1 MQGAGRALGPP
12 QNVMSWHVATRRSPP
27 LLMRSAVPAVH
38 YGLSDASLAVAGL
51 RRASTSNQ
59 KCLQWPSMHFF
70 LQPANLAD
78 SLLHIPFRWCHAA
91 FMLNDGVGTLN
102 SSENVLDVFM
112 GILYQLLNGPLV
124 QSFSDLG
131 TISRIMNEQYRY
143 LNIFLL
149 LIFVC
154 FYTTG
159 QTF

>member
-1 MQGAGRALGPP
+1 
-12 QNVMSWHVATRRSPP
+12 
-27 LLMRSAVPAVH
+27 
-38 YGLSDASLAVAGL
+38 
-51 RRASTSNQ
+51 
-59 KCLQWPSMHFF
+59 
-70 LQPANLAD
+70 
-78 SLLHIPFRWCHAA
+78 
-91 FMLNDGVGTLN
+91 MLNDGVGTLN